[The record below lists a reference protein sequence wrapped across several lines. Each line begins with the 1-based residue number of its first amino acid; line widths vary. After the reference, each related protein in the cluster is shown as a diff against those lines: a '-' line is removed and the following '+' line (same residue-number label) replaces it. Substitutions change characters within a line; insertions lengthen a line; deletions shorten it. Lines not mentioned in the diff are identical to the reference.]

1 MYNALFYIN
10 FELRTNIAYFF
21 MLPLDASS
29 MMIRGIGRMD
39 QSRHESDSGHTR
51 ACDNEQPAV
60 DCHTQ

>member
-1 MYNALFYIN
+1 
-10 FELRTNIAYFF
+10 